1 MTALPSTSSAATG
14 RSAALAGIGYM
25 LAAVF
30 LFALS
35 SAVGKWLVATYPVG
49 EFLLIRSVATLL
61 LLSPF
66 IWRAGKA
73 AFVNVPRPGLQV
85 VRIVL
90 STAEIAMFFW
100 AVTYMPLADATTF
113 YLAGPI
119 FVTALSVWLLGERVG
134 WRRWTAVLIGF
145 CGVVIALRP
154 SAASFTL
161 PALIALGG
169 SIFYALLMIV
179 TRTLRET
186 SYTMLITTQ
195 FLGVLAFGVATAPLG
210 WVPPTA
216 FDLLFM
222 TGLGISSMLS
232 LYCVVRSLKLA
243 SASVVVPYQYT
254 LILWSVLFGWQMFG
268 ELPDA
273 YTIVGA
279 TIIVAAG
286 LYIVGREQAAAKVP
300 LTPGPETP

>member
-1 MTALPSTSSAATG
+1 MGGVAQ
-14 RSAALAGIGYM
+14 RSRAEGGQHGFKFENGFG
-25 LAAVF
+25 VF
-30 LFALS
+30 
-35 SAVGKWLVATYPVG
+35 
-49 EFLLIRSVATLL
+49 
-61 LLSPF
+61 
-66 IWRAGKA
+66 
-73 AFVNVPRPGLQV
+73 
-85 VRIVL
+85 
-90 STAEIAMFFW
+90 
-100 AVTYMPLADATTF
+100 
-113 YLAGPI
+113 
-119 FVTALSVWLLGERVG
+119 
-134 WRRWTAVLIGF
+134 
-145 CGVVIALRP
+145 
-154 SAASFTL
+154 
-161 PALIALGG
+161 
-169 SIFYALLMIV
+169 
-179 TRTLRET
+179 
-186 SYTMLITTQ
+186 
-195 FLGVLAFGVATAPLG
+195 AFGVATAPLG

-286 LYIVGREQAAAKVP
+286 LYIFWREQAAAKVP